1 MFTFIIITLNGKLR
15 IFAKKI
21 TQYNLGT
28 DLQTLKM
35 MERNL

>member
-1 MFTFIIITLNGKLR
+1 MENFVF
-15 IFAKKI
+15 FAKKI

-28 DLQTLKM
+28 DLQTLKV